1 MTGTTLKQFSLSVL
15 SFLFLGFCSC
25 AQASEVSSIL
35 TMTGTCS
42 HLVIGKGRDVGNKC
56 VGKVLNIN
64 YSDGRSGFYFV
75 ISDLAVITFSG
86 MGNAQV
92 KINAD
97 EVMQPIDTVIFGLD
111 AAGTKPNSTHAVGT
125 CHYTNPYKG
134 KAFVNCDATT
144 SAGAFSA
151 RFTTDGSPPQ

>member
-1 MTGTTLKQFSLSVL
+1 MARAMLKRPFLLVSSL
-15 SFLFLGFCSC
+15 LFLGFCNA
-25 AQASEVSSIL
+25 AQAGEISSIL

-42 HLVIGKGRDVGNKC
+42 HLIIGKGRDAGNKC

-64 YSDGRSGFYFV
+64 YSDGRSSFYFV
-75 ISDLAVITFSG
+75 VANLAVVTFSG

-111 AAGTKPNSTHAVGT
+111 EAGTKPNSVHAVGT

-144 SAGAFSA
+144 SAGTFSA
-151 RFTTDGSPPQ
+151 RFETDGSPPQ